1 MIFEANVGDRITSY
15 LNICN
20 DGTTAIYFSWKVST
34 MIKIGQLQDWKMDES
49 NGLFHGFF
57 FLKFSYRPVREYQ
70 LTLVKRALININKL
84 GKFKGDTLIGEQRYC
99 SAKRRHFLV
108 GSLHESALPQLGIV
122 PNFKALFY
130 AFLLTKLNTQWKGG
144 PITIVLTL

>member
-1 MIFEANVGDRITSY
+1 MDS
-15 LNICN
+15 
-20 DGTTAIYFSWKVST
+20 ST
-34 MIKIGQLQDWKMDES
+34 V
-49 NGLFHGFF
+49 FF

-70 LTLVKRALININKL
+70 LILVKRALININKL
-84 GKFKGDTLIGEQRYC
+84 GKFKGDTLKSERRYC

-108 GSLHESALPQLGIV
+108 GSLHESAPSQLGIV
-122 PNFKALFY
+122 TNFKALFY

>member
-1 MIFEANVGDRITSY
+1 MDS
-15 LNICN
+15 
-20 DGTTAIYFSWKVST
+20 ST
-34 MIKIGQLQDWKMDES
+34 V
-49 NGLFHGFF
+49 FF
-57 FLKFSYRPVREYQ
+57 FSNFHRPVREYQ

-84 GKFKGDTLIGEQRYC
+84 GKFKGDTLKSERRYC

-108 GSLHESALPQLGIV
+108 GSLHESAPPQLGIV